1 MPGCLDAN
9 DPNEPLPRAKLV
21 AAAMSG
27 HNSDSFVMDK
37 ETYMKMVELMKKA
50 ERERDLAVEEAAA
63 CRQQLKELQG
73 ARGQQVRCGAG
84 NTYFQTLQKSLPG
97 GQA

>member
-1 MPGCLDAN
+1 MCRARDA
-9 DPNEPLPRAKLV
+9 NEPLPHAKLV

-27 HNSDSFVMDK
+27 RLRDSFVMDK
-37 ETYMKMVELMKKA
+37 ETYMKMVGLMEKA

-63 CRQQLKELQG
+63 CKQQLKELQG

-84 NTYFQTLQKSLPG
+84 NTYYQALQMYLPG

>member
-1 MPGCLDAN
+1 MPCPSTN

-27 HNSDSFVMDK
+27 YNSDSFVMDK

-50 ERERDLAVEEAAA
+50 ERERDLAVEEAAV

>member
-1 MPGCLDAN
+1 MVTWCRCSDA
-9 DPNEPLPRAKLV
+9 NEPLPRAKLV

-37 ETYMKMVELMKKA
+37 ETYMKMVELMEKA
-50 ERERDLAVEEAAA
+50 EKERGLAAEEAAA
-63 CRQQLKELQG
+63 CKQQLKELQG

-84 NTYFQTLQKSLPG
+84 NTYFQVSQMSLPG